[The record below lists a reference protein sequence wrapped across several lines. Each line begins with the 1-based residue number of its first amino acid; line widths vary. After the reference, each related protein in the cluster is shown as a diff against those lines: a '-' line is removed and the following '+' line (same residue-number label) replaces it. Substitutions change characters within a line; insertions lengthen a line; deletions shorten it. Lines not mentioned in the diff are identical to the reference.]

1 MLSRRGEIVVNLGA
15 MDGLGLG
22 WILAAVA
29 AVAAAVSLVRLRREI
44 GRAAALARD
53 VDRLEAELQDARQQH
68 EKRAGAERRRAD
80 HERDTRRKLEKAKKR
95 VSQSRIEQQEEV
107 ERVRQLEGQL
117 RLREADLKGLREELA
132 RASASP
138 LSPDRIKEREVEMAE
153 AKQALSSLTA
163 RAEKAESAAAA
174 ATIAKEE
181 ATLMLEKEVSRLRRK
196 TATQETLYASI
207 RGELEIKK
215 DRLRA
220 QTEELERLRAYKVA
234 VIDPVPDAAEDESL
248 DSTS

>member
-1 MLSRRGEIVVNLGA
+1 
-15 MDGLGLG
+15 MDALGLG

-29 AVAAAVSLVRLRREI
+29 VLAAAFLLLRLRREI

-53 VDRLEAELQDARQQH
+53 VDRLEGELRDARQQL
-68 EKRAGAERRRAD
+68 EKRAGAERRRSD
-80 HERDTRRKLEKAKKR
+80 QERETRRKLEKAKKR
-95 VSQSRIEQQEEV
+95 AGLARAEQQEEM
-107 ERVRQLEGQL
+107 ERARQLEGQL

-138 LSPDRIKEREVEMAE
+138 LSPDRIEEREAEMAE
-153 AKQALSSLTA
+153 MKRALSSLTA
-163 RAEKAESAAAA
+163 RAEKAEAAAA
-174 ATIAKEE
+174 AAKTAKEE
-181 ATLMLEKEVSRLRRK
+181 ATRGLEKDVARLRRK

-207 RGELEIKK
+207 RSELEIKK
-215 DRLRA
+215 HRLRA

-234 VIDPVPDAAEDESL
+234 VVDPAPEAAEDENL